1 MTDSHGFDRQ
11 ERTGAHEVAAY
22 LRRHP
27 DFLRQFPD
35 LALSLVVP
43 RDEGPAASLAGY
55 QLEVLRDK
63 NRELNRRLHDLFAN
77 AQENERL
84 AVRTQQLSLA
94 LMKQGDAAGTLR
106 AMAASLAEDFQGD
119 LVRIVVFAPVAG
131 LEHAGPEHAGPEQAD
146 WLQVIAEDDRVL
158 APFRDC
164 LADGE
169 PLCGRLQPDK
179 HALLYG
185 ARGDEVQ
192 SSALL
197 PMPGRGLV
205 AVGSRDPNR
214 FYPGMGTLFLRM
226 MADTLSTALARFDR
240 PSHEA

>member
-1 MTDSHGFDRQ
+1 MIDATEKLG
-11 ERTGAHEVAAY
+11 THEVAAF

-27 DFLRQFPD
+27 NFLQQFPD
-35 LALSLVVP
+35 LSLTLVVP
-43 RDEGPAASLAGY
+43 RDEGPAASLASY

-63 NRELNRRLHDLFAN
+63 NRELNRRLHELFAN
-77 AQENERL
+77 AQGNERL
-84 AVRTQQLSLA
+84 AVRTHQLTLA
-94 LMKQGDAAGTLR
+94 LMKQTDAAGTLR

-119 LVRIVVFAPVAG
+119 LVRIVVFAPVPG
-131 LEHAGPEHAGPEQAD
+131 LEDAD
-146 WLQVIAEDDRVL
+146 WLQVVPEADRAL
-158 APFRDC
+158 EPFRDC

-185 ARGDEVQ
+185 LRADDVQ

-197 PMPGRGLV
+197 PMPGVGLV
-205 AVGSRDPNR
+205 AVGSRDANR

-226 MADTLSTALARFDR
+226 MAESLATALRRFD
-240 PSHEA
+240 A

>member
-1 MTDSHGFDRQ
+1 MSDVIREPGVRHA
-11 ERTGAHEVAAY
+11 EEKLGAHEVAAF

-27 DFLRQFPD
+27 KFLQQFPD
-35 LALSLVVP
+35 LAVSMVVP
-43 RDEGPAASLAGY
+43 RENGPAASLASY

-63 NRELNRRLHDLFAN
+63 NRELSRRLHELFAN

-84 AVRTQQLSLA
+84 AVRTHQLTLSL
-94 LMKQGDAAGTLR
+94 MRQDDAAGTVR
-106 AMAASLAEDFQGD
+106 SMVASLSEDFQGD
-119 LVRIVVFAPVAG
+119 LVRVVLFDDTAG
-131 LEHAGPEHAGPEQAD
+131 LDDVD
-146 WLQVIAEDDRVL
+146 WLQVLARDDARL

-169 PLCGRLQPDK
+169 PLCGRLQPEK
-179 HALLYG
+179 NEVLYG
-185 ARGDEVQ
+185 ERMAEVQ

-197 PMPGRGLV
+197 PLVAPGGAPPLGLV

-226 MADTLSTALARFDR
+226 MAESLTTALRRFD
-240 PSHEA
+240 